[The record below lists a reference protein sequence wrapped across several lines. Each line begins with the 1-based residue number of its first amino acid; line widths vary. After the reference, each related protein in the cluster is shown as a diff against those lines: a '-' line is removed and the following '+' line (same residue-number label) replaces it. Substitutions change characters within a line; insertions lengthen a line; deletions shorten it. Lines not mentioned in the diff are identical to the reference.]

1 MATQTKDPSTQ
12 MEQHRSSE
20 VVQTAEK
27 DVKSFRA
34 FWTKFNNDWVMN
46 FASGLAFNLITAIF
60 PIVIAIISI
69 VGFVLGGLDP
79 SIKADI
85 INRIQSV
92 FPQPIS
98 SGHILGPA
106 LNSLSKNAG
115 VLGIIAVLVAIF
127 GGSRL
132 FIAIENYF
140 DIIYHTLPRD
150 IIKQNLM
157 ALGMLLVFII
167 LIPLMVFASSI
178 PALVQSILKATPVSQ
193 IPGNGFIFTLVGIFF
208 GLIITWILFE
218 AIYIVVPNQ
227 HISFRHSWLGAVIAA
242 VAIQIYLI
250 LFPFYVTHFLGS
262 YTGTTGFAVILLF
275 FFYYFAVILLLG
287 AEVNA
292 FFAEGIGA
300 TPYNLAV
307 MVHRFTSHLQTS
319 EKDIQE
325 QAPPSHK
332 NVEPKAILPKSE
344 IKSLKARASR
354 ADQADYTR
362 TQSTSSTTNN
372 EDHRTEN
379 RNASSRGSS
388 GALTIVEVVMGTSLA
403 FLVQLFRLR
412 RKK

>member
-208 GLIITWILFE
+208 GLIITWVLFE

-262 YTGTTGFAVILLF
+262 YTGTAGFAVILLF

-354 ADQADYTR
+354 ADQADNTQ
-362 TQSTSSTTNN
+362 TQSTSSTTNH

-388 GALTIVEVVMGTSLA
+388 GALTIVEVAMGTSLA
-403 FLVQLFRLR
+403 FLVQLLRLR

>member
-20 VVQTAEK
+20 VVQAAVK

-208 GLIITWILFE
+208 GLLITWILFE

-262 YTGTTGFAVILLF
+262 YTGTAGFAVILLF

-307 MVHRFTSHLQTS
+307 MVHRFTRHLQTS

-354 ADQADYTR
+354 ADQADNTR
-362 TQSTSSTTNN
+362 TQSTSSTTNH
-372 EDHRTEN
+372 EDHRTEK
-379 RNASSRGSS
+379 RKASSRGSS
-388 GALTIVEVVMGTSLA
+388 GALTIVEVAMGTSLA